1 MCTHKV
7 TLTHSST
14 PLLCW
19 FYLIKVWAF
28 GSWLCSV
35 SNKEQYLWGPHSL
48 KDSLV
53 RGGPE
58 RVLGEHRQA
67 KGQAIYHSPWNERT
81 QISLSSSHLRF
92 SSHLFLLA
100 SSFFFVPT
108 LLPHIFF
115 PPLCANPVGVGQYQF
130 AGIACN
136 SMEIGGA
143 VWNRAPLTLGPWR
156 FFCVWR
162 GDLSGCGGR
171 SRAP

>member
-1 MCTHKV
+1 M
-7 TLTHSST
+7 
-14 PLLCW
+14 
-19 FYLIKVWAF
+19 
-28 GSWLCSV
+28 
-35 SNKEQYLWGPHSL
+35 KEPKY
-48 KDSLV
+48 
-53 RGGPE
+53 
-58 RVLGEHRQA
+58 
-67 KGQAIYHSPWNERT
+67 
-81 QISLSSSHLRF
+81 
-92 SSHLFLLA
+92 LFLPHISFSLPI
-100 SSFFFVPT
+100 SSFWPPLFFFVPT